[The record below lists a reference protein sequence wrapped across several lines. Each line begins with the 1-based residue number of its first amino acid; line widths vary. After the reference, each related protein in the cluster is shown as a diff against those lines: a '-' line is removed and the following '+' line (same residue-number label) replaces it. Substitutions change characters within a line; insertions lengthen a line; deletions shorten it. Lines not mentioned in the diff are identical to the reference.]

1 MRVLISGVSGAGRP
15 RAGSAR
21 SIFLG
26 TLALAGAGIVTAALA
41 APSPQAKRAVAPA
54 EIPIIWTDLDGRGYG
69 PIQLRAAAATVFIF
83 FSTECPVTD
92 AYLLR
97 IRELE
102 NAYYTRGVRVFLV
115 TTHPG
120 DTEEKL
126 RKYAAEHQLV
136 LPLVKDPDAGLAE
149 RLGATVTPEAVVV
162 GREGQ
167 IHYRGRIDDS
177 QDPQTVGR
185 RDLAEALD
193 AVVAGK
199 PVALAR
205 TKAEGCALPRTKQ
218 PRTRGKA
225 EVTYS
230 RHIAPILY
238 KHCADCHRPGEVAP
252 FSLLTYKEARLW
264 ARMIKDTT
272 HRRIMPPWKPLAGYG
287 DFHDARALSAE
298 ELDLLARWADAG
310 APEGDRKAA
319 PKPPVYTAG
328 WTLGEPDVELS
339 PDTEYQVPAEG
350 RDEYRC
356 FVLPVEF
363 KRDAYI
369 NAVQIRP
376 GNRAVV
382 HHVIVYIDPTGKSL
396 EADARDPAPGF
407 ESPSAGAGAPVPGAT
422 MLSGWAPGN
431 RPRFA
436 PQGMAMRV
444 PKGAR
449 LVMEVHYHKSGRP
462 EKDRSTVGLSL
473 ARDTVQQVVALGVV
487 VQPFLRVPA
496 GAPRA
501 EVKASGV
508 FMLGKGYHA
517 TLPEDMTLHG
527 IAPHMHQ
534 IGEEM
539 RVWAT
544 LPDGKRE
551 ELLWLK
557 DWDFNWQEGYQYR
570 KPLRLPKGT
579 KIDLVAYY
587 NNSVSNPRNPHRPP
601 KLVTWGEQTSD
612 EMCIAFLSLTR
623 DGEKLG
629 IQPASPTDT
638 VIVKSAAP

>member
-1 MRVLISGVSGAGRP
+1 MRMRTSGAG
-15 RAGSAR
+15 GSDRRGGNAR
-21 SIFLG
+21 RGVYLG
-26 TLALAGAGIVTAALA
+26 ALALAGAGIVTAALA
-41 APSPQAKRAVAPA
+41 APASKAKQAAPA

-69 PIQLRAAAATVFIF
+69 PIQLRAASATVFIF
-83 FSTECPVTD
+83 FSTECPVTE
-92 AYLLR
+92 AYLSR

-102 NAYYTRGVRVFLV
+102 NAYYTRGARVFMV
-115 TTHPG
+115 STHPG
-120 DTEEKL
+120 DTVEKL
-126 RKYAAEHQLV
+126 RKYAADHQLV
-136 LPLVKDPDAGLAE
+136 LPLVKDPDAALAE

-177 QDPQTVGR
+177 KDPKTVGR
-185 RDLAEALD
+185 RDLAEAVE
-193 AVVAGK
+193 AVIAGK

-205 TKAEGCALPRTKQ
+205 TKAEGCELPRARQ
-218 PRTRGKA
+218 TRAARKTD
-225 EVTYS
+225 VTYS
-230 RHIAPILY
+230 QHIAPILN

-252 FSLLTYKEARLW
+252 FSLLTYKDARLW

-272 HRRIMPPWKPLAGYG
+272 HRRIMPPWKPLVGYG

-298 ELDLLARWADAG
+298 ELDLLAKWADG
-310 APEGDRKAA
+310 GTPEGDRKLA
-319 PKPPVYTAG
+319 PKPAAYTAG
-328 WTLGEPDVELS
+328 WTLGKPDVELS
-339 PDTEYQVPAEG
+339 PEVEYQVPAEG

-356 FVLPVEF
+356 FVLPAEF
-363 KRDAYI
+363 KQDAYI

-382 HHVIVYIDPTGKSL
+382 HHVIVYIDPTGKSV
-396 EADARDPAPGF
+396 EADEKDPAPGF
-407 ESPSAGAGAPVPGAT
+407 ESPSAGAGPPVPGAM

-431 RPRFA
+431 RARYA
-436 PQGMAMRV
+436 PPGMAMRV

-462 EKDRSTVGLSL
+462 EMDRSSIGLSL

-487 VQPFLRVPA
+487 VQPFLRIPA
-496 GAPRA
+496 GEARA

-508 FMLGKGYHA
+508 FMFGKGFHG

-579 KIDLVAYY
+579 KIDLVAYF
-587 NNSVSNPRNPHRPP
+587 NNSTSNPRNPHRPP
-601 KLVTWGEQTSD
+601 KVVTWGEQTSD

-629 IQPASPTDT
+629 IQPAPPAET
-638 VIVKSAAP
+638 VVVKSAAP